1 MEWAEALKE
10 ITAALANA
18 PGLTLVLIIALIAAL
33 SLPIIGAFLI
43 YTLSKMVK
51 SYGDRDSALGH
62 ALGQQ
67 LDFMNRVDVRF
78 ADMAGAFD
86 KVGDAMQ
93 VANSLANQ
101 TRGALEV
108 TSAALLDMRKTVSG
122 QHETMQGALDTLRLN
137 ADETLNIVR
146 PIPAGQT
153 ATNEAIRALEA
164 YFSRL
169 EITLTA
175 VNTSLDLLCDQ
186 CADKPAVKQMEI
198 LSGRIVGALDG
209 LRDDLKAVGTEVH
222 ELLVRT
228 AEPDQP

>member
-1 MEWAEALKE
+1 ML
-10 ITAALANA
+10 N
-18 PGLTLVLIIALIAAL
+18 
-33 SLPIIGAFLI
+33 
-43 YTLSKMVK
+43 
-51 SYGDRDSALGH
+51 SYGDRDSALGQ

-175 VNTSLDLLCDQ
+175 VNTSLDALCDQ